1 MKKTKPL
8 WLKEQDRVR
17 DHGTTLDQFNPDI
30 TRGGEGVPISR
41 ARQQNNPDSQG
52 VGPKGIP

>member
-1 MKKTKPL
+1 MNKKPL
-8 WLKEQDRVR
+8 WLKERDRVR

>member
-1 MKKTKPL
+1 MKQKPL
-8 WLKEQDRVR
+8 WKKERDRKLNN
-17 DHGTTLDQFNPDI
+17 GTLIEQFNPDVVE
-30 TRGGEGVPISR
+30 GGEGVPISG